1 MSTVDRA
8 RAWLEVD
15 PDPATRAEL
24 EQLIAAGGPA
34 LEERFAGRL
43 AFGTAGLRGALGA
56 GPNRMN
62 RVVVRQA
69 TAGVAACLAQ
79 DADPADTIVAVGR
92 DARHNSDVF
101 ARDAVAVL
109 AAAGFDV
116 RWWAD
121 PVPTPY
127 LAYVAR
133 LLGAGAGIQV
143 TASHNPAADNG
154 YKVYWR
160 GGGQITPDVADRI
173 AAAIDAVA
181 TPTDLDDAP
190 AGRVLSKDLIDAYR
204 TAALRLLPPAP
215 APASPLGVGRGAS
228 DLSITYTPLHGVAG
242 APAVALLAHAGF
254 ADVAVVAEQFTPDP
268 DFPTVSF
275 PNPEEPGALD
285 GALALARE
293 RDADLVLANDPDG
306 DRIAAAV
313 RDGADWRLLTGDEIG
328 CLLADHLLEHGP
340 GGAER
345 VVATTVVSSQ
355 LLARVAAYH
364 GVGYVETLT
373 GFKWLADA
381 ADREAR
387 AGRRMVLGYEEALG
401 VMIGDAVRDKDGM
414 SAALVMADC
423 AARERARGR
432 RLTDRLD
439 DLARRH
445 GLHAKAQTYVRY
457 EPGDD
462 VAGRVLARL
471 RDDAPATLAGT
482 AVTAITDFER
492 GRRRVVDGG
501 TTTIDL
507 PRTRMIALTLADGS
521 RMQVRPSGTEPK
533 LKFYVEVVEPVGD
546 DDVVAA
552 RDRADRRLEAVVSG
566 LYAATGLD
574 APPAE
579 GATAAR

>member
-1 MSTVDRA
+1 MAPPVGHEASTVEQA

-15 PDPATRAEL
+15 PDPETRAEL
-24 EQLIAAGGPA
+24 EELIAADGPK

-79 DADPADTIVAVGR
+79 DADPARTIVVVGR
-92 DARHNSDVF
+92 DARHKSDVF

-173 AAAIDAVA
+173 AAAIDEVA
-181 TPTDLDDAP
+181 TPTDIEDAP
-190 AGRVLSKDLIDAYR
+190 AGHALPTDLIDAYR
-204 TAALRLLPPAP
+204 AAALRLLPPGSA
-215 APASPLGVGRGAS
+215 R
-228 DLSITYTPLHGVAG
+228 DLSIAYTPLHGVAG
-242 APAVALLAHAGF
+242 APTVALLAHAGF
-254 ADVAVVAEQFTPDP
+254 ADVAVVDDQFTPDP

-285 GALALARE
+285 VCVALARE
-293 RDADLVLANDPDG
+293 RNADLVLANDPDG
-306 DRIAAAV
+306 DRVGAAV
-313 RDGADWRLLTGDEIG
+313 PDGDGWRLLSGDEIG
-328 CLLADHLLEHGP
+328 CLLADYLLEQRP
-340 GGAER
+340 GSDER

-355 LLARVAAYH
+355 LLARIAAHH

-381 ADREAR
+381 AEREAR
-387 AGRRMVLGYEEALG
+387 AGRTLVLGYEEALG

-414 SAALVMADC
+414 SAALVLADC
-423 AARERARGR
+423 AAREKARGR
-432 RLTDRLD
+432 QLTDRLD

-462 VAGRVLARL
+462 VPGRVLARL
-471 RDDAPATLAGT
+471 REDPPEVLAGSEVT
-482 AVTAITDFER
+482 AVSDFER
-492 GRRRVVDGG
+492 GQQRAGDG
-501 TTTIDL
+501 TITAIDL
-507 PRTRMIALTLADGS
+507 PPTGMIAMTLADGS

-533 LKFYVEVVEPVGD
+533 LKFYVEVVESVGD
-546 DDVVAA
+546 TVDAA
-552 RDRADRRLEAVVSG
+552 RERAAERLEAVVAG

-574 APPAE
+574 APAAE
-579 GATAAR
+579 VTTTAR

>member
-1 MSTVDRA
+1 MEAASTVDRA
-8 RAWLEVD
+8 CAWLELD
-15 PDPATRAEL
+15 PDPDTRAEL
-24 EQLIAAGGPA
+24 AELIAAGGPE

-56 GPNRMN
+56 GPTRMN

-69 TAGVAACLAQ
+69 TAGVAACLARE
-79 DADPADTIVAVGR
+79 ADPARTIVVVGR
-92 DARHNSDVF
+92 DARHKSDVF

-127 LAYVAR
+127 LAYAAR

-173 AAAIDAVA
+173 AAAIDTVA
-181 TPTDLDDAP
+181 TPTDLEDAP
-190 AGRVLSKDLIDAYR
+190 PGRALPADLVDAYH
-204 TAALRLLPPAP
+204 TAALRLLPDDP
-215 APASPLGVGRGAS
+215 VR
-228 DLSITYTPLHGVAG
+228 DISIAYTPLHGVAG

-254 ADVAVVAEQFTPDP
+254 TGVAVVDDQFAPDP
-268 DFPTVSF
+268 EFPTVAF

-285 GALALARE
+285 AAVALS
-293 RDADLVLANDPDG
+293 RDRGADLVIANDPDG

-313 RDGADWRLLTGDEIG
+313 PNGDGWRQLTGDEIG
-328 CLLADHLLEHGP
+328 CLLADYLLEQRP
-340 GGAER
+340 GDDER

-355 LLARVAAYH
+355 MLARIAVHH
-364 GVGYVETLT
+364 GAGYVETLT

-381 ADREAR
+381 AEREAR
-387 AGRRMVLGYEEALG
+387 AGRTLVLGYEEALG

-414 SAALVMADC
+414 SAALVLAEC

-471 RDDAPATLAGT
+471 REDPPTELAGVEVT
-482 AVTAITDFER
+482 AVSDFER
-492 GRRRVVDGG
+492 RHRHAADGT

-507 PRTRMIALTLADGS
+507 PPTGMMALTLADGS

-533 LKFYVEVVEPVGD
+533 LKFYVEVVEPVED
-546 DDVVAA
+546 AVDAVRKRAAA
-552 RDRADRRLEAVVSG
+552 RLDVLVAD
-566 LYAATGLD
+566 LYAATGVD
-574 APPAE
+574 APAAE
-579 GATAAR
+579 GQTAAR

>member
-1 MSTVDRA
+1 MSAPAGGTASAVDRA
-8 RAWLEVD
+8 HAWLEVD
-15 PDPATRAEL
+15 PDPDTRAEL
-24 EQLIAAGGPA
+24 EELVAAGGPQ

-43 AFGTAGLRGALGA
+43 VFGTAGLRGALGA

-79 DADPADTIVAVGR
+79 DADPGRTIVVVGR

-127 LAYVAR
+127 LAYAAR
-133 LLGAGAGIQV
+133 LLDAGAGIQV

-173 AAAIDAVA
+173 AAAIDVVA
-181 TPTDLDDAP
+181 TPTDLDDTPTGHALP
-190 AGRVLSKDLIDAYR
+190 DDLIDAYR
-204 TAALRLLPPAP
+204 AAALRLLPPDP
-215 APASPLGVGRGAS
+215 ARDV
-228 DLSITYTPLHGVAG
+228 SIAYTPLHGVAG

-254 ADVAVVAEQFTPDP
+254 ADVAVVDAQFAPDP
-268 DFPTVSF
+268 DFPTVAF

-285 GALALARE
+285 AAVAVARD
-293 RDADLVLANDPDG
+293 RGADLVLANDPDG

-313 RDGADWRLLTGDEIG
+313 PDGDGWRLLTGDEIG
-328 CLLADHLLEHGP
+328 CLLADYLLEQRP
-340 GGAER
+340 GDDER

-355 LLARVAAYH
+355 MLERVAAHH

-373 GFKWLADA
+373 GFKWLADVA
-381 ADREAR
+381 EREAR
-387 AGRRMVLGYEEALG
+387 AGRTLVLGYEEALG

-414 SAALVMADC
+414 SAALVLADC
-423 AARERARGR
+423 AARERTRGR

-462 VAGRVLARL
+462 VPGRVLTRL
-471 RDDAPATLAGT
+471 REEPPAVLADT
-482 AVTAITDFER
+482 RVMAVSDFER
-492 GRRRVVDGG
+492 GQRRAGDGT

-507 PRTRMIALTLADGS
+507 PPTRMMALTLADGS

-533 LKFYVEVVEPVGD
+533 LKFYVEVVEPVD
-546 DDVVAA
+546 DTVDAARERAAARLDAVVA
-552 RDRADRRLEAVVSG
+552 D

-574 APPAE
+574 APAAE
-579 GATAAR
+579 GPMAAR